1 MKLRIYKCFLAITL
15 LACVAG
21 SACATDAG
29 GARVVLHTSGGDV
42 PVKVEVADTP
52 DRRSLGLMYRKD
64 LAPDAGMLFIFDT
77 AERLTFWMK
86 NTPLPLDMIFIG
98 DDKRIVGIVKDT
110 VPYTTTPR
118 GVEGKS
124 RYVLEVNAGFSEKHN
139 VRAGDAVSFEGVTV
153 RSASPASQ

>member
-42 PVKVEVADTP
+42 PVKVEIADTP
-52 DRRSLGLMYRKD
+52 ERRSLGLMYRKE
-64 LAPDAGMLFIFDT
+64 LGADAGMLFIFD
-77 AERLTFWMK
+77 AADHLTFWMK

-98 DDKRIVGIVKDT
+98 DDKRIVGIAKDA

-118 GVEGKS
+118 GVEGRS
-124 RYVLEVNAGFSEKHN
+124 RYVLEVNAGYSERHG
-139 VRAGDAVSFEGVTV
+139 VRAGDAVTFEGVG
-153 RSASPASQ
+153 ASGAR